1 MPAAVLAFAAM
12 EPPAILVA
20 EPNHMQLQLIDLLLT
35 ADDFDVTLVETSE
48 AALAYLREHTPA
60 AVLLAVEL
68 PDIDGFALCQKLKV
82 VGRLARVPV
91 VLLADPANGGG
102 LDESIRSRARAAGAE
117 LLLQRP
123 LGDKNLRERLLRL
136 MRQPV
141 EGRAANPDPAAV
153 GPAHGPADD
162 DAVAHVGAA
171 LGAQAASELGRL
183 RAEVAQLRG
192 ENASL
197 QARLT
202 KTKELAK
209 NLQAQLDAERQKPKG
224 LFGRR
229 S

>member
-1 MPAAVLAFAAM
+1 M
-12 EPPAILVA
+12 ERPAILVA
-20 EPNHMQLQLIDLLLT
+20 EPNHMQRQMIDLLLA

-60 AVLLAVEL
+60 AALLAVEL
-68 PDIDGFALCQKLKV
+68 PDIDGFGLCQKLKV
-82 VGRLARVPV
+82 VGRLSRVPV
-91 VLLADPANGGG
+91 VLLAQPAEAGG
-102 LDESIRSRARAAGAE
+102 LDESTRARARTAGAD

-123 LGDKNLRERLLRL
+123 LGDKNLRERVLRL
-136 MRQPV
+136 IRRPTGSRV
-141 EGRAANPDPAAV
+141 AEPDLAGVGVAPA
-153 GPAHGPADD
+153 PADD
-162 DAVAHVGAA
+162 DGIGYVGAA

-209 NLQAQLDAERQKPKG
+209 NLQAQLDAERQRPKG

>member
-1 MPAAVLAFAAM
+1 MD
-12 EPPAILVA
+12 PPAILVA
-20 EPNHMQLQLIDLLLT
+20 EPNHMQRQMIDLLLT
-35 ADDFDVTLVETSE
+35 PDDFDVTLVETSE

-91 VLLADPANGGG
+91 VLLAHPANGGG
-102 LDESIRSRARAAGAE
+102 LDESTRSRARAAGAE

-136 MRQPV
+136 IRPPA
-141 EGRAANPDPAAV
+141 EARAAEPDPLAV
-153 GPAHGPADD
+153 GPTPGPADD
-162 DAVAHVGAA
+162 DGIGGTGMA

>member
-1 MPAAVLAFAAM
+1 M
-12 EPPAILVA
+12 ERPAILVA
-20 EPNHMQLQLIDLLLT
+20 EPNHMQRQMIDLLL
-35 ADDFDVTLVETSE
+35 AAEDFDVTLAETSE

-60 AVLLAVEL
+60 AALLAVEL
-68 PDIDGFALCQKLKV
+68 PDIDGFRLCQKLKV
-82 VGRLARVPV
+82 VGRLSSVPV
-91 VLLADPANGGG
+91 VLLAQPAEGGG
-102 LDESIRSRARAAGAE
+102 LDESTRARARAVGAD

-123 LGDKNLRERLLRL
+123 LGDKNLRERVLRL
-136 MRQPV
+136 IRRPT
-141 EGRAANPDPAAV
+141 GSRAPEPDPAGV
-153 GPAHGPADD
+153 GVAPAPEEDD
-162 DAVAHVGAA
+162 GLGYVGAA

-209 NLQAQLDAERQKPKG
+209 NLQAQLDAERQRPKG